1 MFMLKRKKFSAALVA
16 ATILAA
22 GVSLRLSAA
31 DDKAAASDSGNAA
44 PAAARAQ
51 GASGHDRFFEMRTYY
66 AAEGK
71 IEDLNARF
79 RNHTNKLFQ
88 KHGIE
93 MVGYWQPVDEKNQKK
108 PVLVYILA
116 YPSREAREKS
126 WKEFFADPD
135 WQAAAKKSEENGKI
149 VEKVESVYMSPTDYS
164 PIK

>member
-1 MFMLKRKKFSAALVA
+1 MTKRQKFVAALT
-16 ATILAA
+16 ATAVLSTALA
-22 GVSLRLSAA
+22 LRLSAA
-31 DDKAAASDSGNAA
+31 DPQDAAA
-44 PAAARAQ
+44 PAAART
-51 GASGHDRFFEMRTYY
+51 ASGQGGDRFFEMRTYT

-71 IEDLNARF
+71 IDNLNARF
-79 RNHTNKLFQ
+79 RDHTNRLFQ

-93 MVGYWQPVDEKNQKK
+93 MIGYWQPVDDKNEKK

-149 VEKVESVYMSPTDYS
+149 VAKVESVFMSPTDYS

>member
-1 MFMLKRKKFSAALVA
+1 MFLRRRSRFSAALVA
-16 ATILAA
+16 AVILSA
-22 GVSLRLSAA
+22 GVALRLRAAEDKTPGSAEPTGA
-31 DDKAAASDSGNAA
+31 TPASASVS
-44 PAAARAQ
+44 
-51 GASGHDRFFEMRTYY
+51 SGHDRFFEMRTYY

-71 IEDLNARF
+71 IDNLNARF
-79 RNHTNKLFQ
+79 RDHTNKLFQ

-126 WKEFFADPD
+126 WKEFFADPE
-135 WQAAAKKSEENGKI
+135 WQAVAKKSEENGKI
-149 VEKVESVYMSPTDYS
+149 VAKVESVYMSPTDYS

>member
-1 MFMLKRKKFSAALVA
+1 MKMKPKVVA
-16 ATILAA
+16 AMAAAVVLSGAMALRLAA
-22 GVSLRLSAA
+22 A
-31 DDKAAASDSGNAA
+31 DPQENAT
-44 PAAARAQ
+44 PAAAKSGAAQ
-51 GASGHDRFFEMRTYY
+51 GGGERFFEMRTYY

-71 IEDLNARF
+71 IDNLNARF
-79 RNHTNKLFQ
+79 RDHTNKLFQ

-93 MVGYWQPVDEKNQKK
+93 MIGYWQPVDEKNQKK

-149 VEKVESVYMSPTDYS
+149 VAKVESVFMSPTDYS

>member
-1 MFMLKRKKFSAALVA
+1 VA
-16 ATILAA
+16 ATLLTAGAA
-22 GVSLRLSAA
+22 IRLRAA
-31 DDKAAASDSGNAA
+31 DDKAPAAADSTGAT
-44 PAAARAQ
+44 PAAARAESS
-51 GASGHDRFFEMRTYY
+51 SGHDRFFEMRTYT

-71 IEDLNARF
+71 IDDLNARF
-79 RNHTNKLFQ
+79 RNHTNRLFQ

-93 MVGYWQPVDEKNQKK
+93 LVGYWQPVDEKNQKK

-135 WQAAAKKSEENGKI
+135 WQAVAKKSEANGKI
-149 VEKVESVYMSPTDYS
+149 VAKVESVYMSPTDYS